1 MLEIDLPLVILT
13 AVVFLGLI
21 FILNSVLYKPLLGFI
36 DARNNA
42 IKIDEDSTSRN
53 ASDLALYESEIEKI
67 LSAAR
72 SEAGKIRQDAINL
85 AKDSASKL
93 ISEKKAILEADYNLF
108 IQNLQSNKDELS
120 ENLYSKLP
128 EFRSA
133 LKSKLSRIWYE
144 NYENFIVFN
153 SACSNG

>member
-21 FILNSVLYKPLLGFI
+21 LILNSVLYKPLLGFI

-133 LKSKLSRIWYE
+133 LKSKLSRI
-144 NYENFIVFN
+144 
-153 SACSNG
+153 

>member
-85 AKDSASKL
+85 AKDLASKL

-133 LKSKLSRIWYE
+133 LKSKLSRI
-144 NYENFIVFN
+144 
-153 SACSNG
+153 

>member
-133 LKSKLSRIWYE
+133 LKSKLSRI
-144 NYENFIVFN
+144 
-153 SACSNG
+153 